1 MRKIIPLILL
11 VFTFSFYGQEVER
24 QKVIIEVGTGTWCPS
39 CPAVV
44 HIIHDLIADG
54 ADVTVVEYHIND
66 PYQNSEATTRRDYYN
81 FPWYP
86 TTYYDSNHIGYDDWA
101 TYSVHE
107 AYYQTS
113 IAETSSFAVSV
124 DASVGE
130 YDLTGNITIDK
141 VANYAGENLVLHIV
155 LTESDIPE
163 IWQGETEL
171 DFTERAM
178 YPDGNGTAIDFS
190 GGASQE
196 VSFDFSIDP
205 TWVKENCELVY
216 FVQDNDTGKIVQG
229 DSVLVDDLILGVG
242 DNVASEI
249 NSYFYPNPVKNELML
264 FANDMTT
271 IRNISISNMLG
282 VKVFAQD
289 GYTSPINFE
298 RFTQGIYLVSYE
310 ENGVQKTVKIVKK

>member
-1 MRKIIPLILL
+1 MIL
-11 VFTFSFYGQEVER
+11 FAQEVER

-44 HIIHDLIADG
+44 HIVHDLIADG
-54 ADVTVVEYHIND
+54 ADVAVVEYHIND
-66 PYQNSEATTRRDYYN
+66 PYQNSESETRRDYYN

-107 AYYQTS
+107 SYYLTS
-113 IAETSSFAVSV
+113 IAETSSFEVSV

-130 YDLTGNITIDK
+130 FDLTGSITIDK
-141 VANYAGENLVLHIV
+141 VANYTGENLVLHIV

-171 DFTERAM
+171 DFAERAM
-178 YPDGNGTAIDFS
+178 YPDGHGTAIDFS
-190 GGASQE
+190 GGASQQ
-196 VSFDFSIDP
+196 VTFDFSINP

-229 DSVLVDDLILGVG
+229 DSVLVNDLILGIG
-242 DNVASEI
+242 DNIARESK
-249 NSYFYPNPVKNELML
+249 SYFYPNPVKNELRL
-264 FANDMTT
+264 YAEDPSVVT
-271 IRNISISNMLG
+271 NITISNMLG
-282 VKVFAQD
+282 MKVMELAR
-289 GYTSPINFE
+289 YNSPINFE
-298 RFTQGIYLVSYE
+298 SFSEGVYLVSYM
-310 ENGVQKTVKIVKK
+310 ENNTKKTVKITKK

>member
-1 MRKIIPLILL
+1 MRKIITLILL
-11 VFTFSFYGQEVER
+11 LFTFSFYAQEVER

-54 ADVTVVEYHIND
+54 ADVAVVEYHIND
-66 PYQNSEATTRRDYYN
+66 PYQNSEALIRKDFYD

-107 AYYQTS
+107 SYYQAS

-130 YDLTGNITIDK
+130 FDLTGNISIDK
-141 VANYAGENLVLHIV
+141 VANYTGANLVLHIA

-178 YPDGNGTAIDFS
+178 YPDGHGTALDFS
-190 GGASQE
+190 TGDNQE

-205 TWVKENCELVY
+205 SWVKENCELVY

-229 DSVLVDDLILGVG
+229 DSVLVEDIILGVG
-242 DNVASEI
+242 DNIVQES
-249 NSYFYPNPVKNELML
+249 NSYFYPNPVKNELRL
-264 FANDMTT
+264 YAEDPSEITNIT
-271 IRNISISNMLG
+271 ITNMLG
-282 VKVFAQD
+282 AKIFAQD
-289 GYTSPINFE
+289 EYTSPINFE
-298 RFTQGIYLVSYE
+298 RFSQGVYLVSYE
-310 ENGVQKTVKIVKK
+310 ENGSPKTAKIVKK